1 MRILHYVGDRSGV
14 FLYRAYYPSIALQDY
29 TDSNVLFSRNCSI
42 VNPQSLAEMNWCD
55 VAIFH
60 RQYIEHVT
68 DAMKHLKKL
77 GKKVIFE
84 IDDDWMNLNP
94 DNPFKKIIDK
104 NPKII
109 EGIKRA
115 AKEADCITVTNE
127 RLAKMMSQFNKNVK
141 ILPNYISS
149 YFFDYNLIPQKKEDN
164 CVNLLWSGA
173 QNHLDSLKSLV
184 EPLKILF
191 EKYDNIKFWIVGSN
205 YAYLFPFIPKSKLRW
220 CAWTGLE
227 NYASGITFGD
237 IGLAPMADNKFN
249 ASKSNIRVLEYGYMG
264 LPVVASNIYA
274 YKETLTHGKNGYLA
288 NNTDEWVKYLSKL
301 IEDKKLRK
309 KMSREVKKMAMRN
322 TIENNYDKYLD
333 FYKELVA

>member
-1 MRILHYVGDRSGV
+1 MKILHYVGDRSGV

-29 TDSNVLFSRNCSI
+29 TDANVLFSRNCS
-42 VNPQSLAEMNWCD
+42 VMNPESLAEMAWCD
-55 VAIFH
+55 VAVFH
-60 RQYIEHVT
+60 RQYIKQVVE
-68 DAMKHLKKL
+68 AMRHLKKI

-94 DNPFKKIIDK
+94 DNQFQKSLDK
-104 NPKII
+104 NPQLL
-109 EGIKRA
+109 EGLKKA
-115 AKEADCITVTNE
+115 STEADYITVTNK
-127 RLAKMMSQFNKNVK
+127 RLAKEMSKFNKNIK

-149 YFFDYNLIPQKKEDN
+149 YFFDYNLVPQEKEKD

-173 QNHLDSLKSLV
+173 SNHLDNMKSLV

-191 EKYDNIKFWIVGSN
+191 EKYDNIKLWIIGSN
-205 YAYLFPFIPKSKLRW
+205 YAYLFPFIPKSKFRW
-220 CAWTGLE
+220 CPWTGLE

-237 IGLAPMADNKFN
+237 IGLAPMVDNKFN

-264 LPVVASNIYA
+264 LPVVASDIYA
-274 YKETLTHGKNGYLA
+274 YKETLTHGKNGFLA
-288 NNTDEWVKYLSKL
+288 KSTDDWVNYLSML

-309 KMSREVKKMAMRN
+309 KMSREVKKMAIRN